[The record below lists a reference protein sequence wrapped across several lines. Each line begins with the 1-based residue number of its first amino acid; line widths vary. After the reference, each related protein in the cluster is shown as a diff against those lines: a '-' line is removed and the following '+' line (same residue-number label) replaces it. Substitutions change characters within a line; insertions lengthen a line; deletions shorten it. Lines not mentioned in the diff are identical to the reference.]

1 MLSIR
6 FCIVFVAIPLCATA
20 QNPILVQYYQSHVA
34 QIRESLRVENISQDC
49 SRQIDL
55 YVTGLENREFWAW
68 QMFDANTK
76 FPSGLLAGNFYDLGN
91 FDECLNVTSTEVLG
105 KYCLGT
111 IPVDPNGLATAKLG
125 LTKGGQVRMLGNDPQ
140 FSGLHFAACIPHK
153 CTAEDA
159 TRTYLLTTFDEKY
172 CYSKETQPKLDGGA
186 IATITILSVFL
197 LLVILSTSYDLYLYY
212 KGFKPGSDITVA
224 FSFFTNGRKLIKSTT
239 NPEQMLCLNGMK
251 AISMMWIVMAHEYVN
266 GSWGAVANY
275 LIISEFIQERANMF
289 VVGATIAVDTFF
301 VIGGLVTVYTFLKAT
316 DKGVKFN
323 IVLYY
328 IHRYLRLTPAVAI
341 VILIHATLLKH
352 LGDGPLWS
360 SIDDHLVESCRKHW
374 WAALLYI
381 QNYVHDEQACV
392 PQTWY
397 LSIDMQLFIL
407 SPLVLL
413 PLKRKPKWTLIGLV
427 VLVIA
432 GIVVPFAVAFHQ
444 ELTAFLFGDK
454 DNVEKYMFSY
464 YEQTYGRF
472 GAYVIGMILGYLIYK
487 FKKND
492 VEIKFKWFTT
502 LSLWIICLAGGL
514 ACVYAGHGTM
524 VSEYNKWSHSL
535 YIAFNRPAWA
545 LAISG
550 IIFLCVA
557 GYGGP
562 VNVFLSAP
570 VFQFLSK
577 ISYAI
582 YLVHYELILVRA
594 ASYKTEIMIEHFY
607 VFFNFWGDFMF
618 SVALAILLCLTFE
631 SPMITIEKLLFNRV
645 VDSSSRIPSGI
656 ARGNVVPMG
665 NYDDTIFALFGA
677 ITLVS
682 TLYDIYLNY
691 RDLKPRF
698 PVMIAFSMYTNGKKL
713 FRLGNSQQLE
723 CLNGIKA
730 LSMLW
735 VVLGHVYMAY
745 VFVPLDNYIDVYNWL
760 DSTSSQYIAGATVS
774 VDTFLVIGGFLT
786 VYTFQ
791 ATMDKGVKFNVP
803 LYYFHRYLRLTPA
816 LAAMLLAHAAL
827 FNYFGSGPLW
837 QNTDAY
843 LSKACRKY
851 WWSTLLYVQNYANP
865 DGTCI
870 PQSWYLSVDMQLF
883 LVSPIILVLMRQWP
897 IWGYILLTILSV
909 LSMVASFLIGWF
921 FELDGQLSGNIS
933 GNITDYMEYYYMP
946 THTRMVPYL
955 IGVMLGYAIYKMKTS
970 GKTPKINTIVVILGW
985 ILSLGVMAACIY
997 GGHTLQFTEYDKL
1010 ANSFYISLMRPAW
1023 AIAIC
1028 WVIFACVTDHGGP
1041 INQFLSLPI
1050 FQILSRLSY
1059 SIYLVHYS
1067 FIFMTNFYTRSSLHF
1082 SDYNAFHKFWG
1093 DLAFS
1098 LAIAVVWTLVF
1109 ESPIIVLEKVLLKKG
1124 GESKGDKKSA
1134 LV

>member
-1 MLSIR
+1 
-6 FCIVFVAIPLCATA
+6 
-20 QNPILVQYYQSHVA
+20 
-34 QIRESLRVENISQDC
+34 
-49 SRQIDL
+49 
-55 YVTGLENREFWAW
+55 
-68 QMFDANTK
+68 
-76 FPSGLLAGNFYDLGN
+76 
-91 FDECLNVTSTEVLG
+91 
-105 KYCLGT
+105 
-111 IPVDPNGLATAKLG
+111 
-125 LTKGGQVRMLGNDPQ
+125 
-140 FSGLHFAACIPHK
+140 
-153 CTAEDA
+153 
-159 TRTYLLTTFDEKY
+159 
-172 CYSKETQPKLDGGA
+172 
-186 IATITILSVFL
+186 
-197 LLVILSTSYDLYLYY
+197 
-212 KGFKPGSDITVA
+212 
-224 FSFFTNGRKLIKSTT
+224 
-239 NPEQMLCLNGMK
+239 
-251 AISMMWIVMAHEYVN
+251 
-266 GSWGAVANY
+266 
-275 LIISEFIQERANMF
+275 
-289 VVGATIAVDTFF
+289 
-301 VIGGLVTVYTFLKAT
+301 
-316 DKGVKFN
+316 
-323 IVLYY
+323 
-328 IHRYLRLTPAVAI
+328 
-341 VILIHATLLKH
+341 
-352 LGDGPLWS
+352 
-360 SIDDHLVESCRKHW
+360 
-374 WAALLYI
+374 
-381 QNYVHDEQACV
+381 
-392 PQTWY
+392 
-397 LSIDMQLFIL
+397 
-407 SPLVLL
+407 
-413 PLKRKPKWTLIGLV
+413 
-427 VLVIA
+427 
-432 GIVVPFAVAFHQ
+432 
-444 ELTAFLFGDK
+444 
-454 DNVEKYMFSY
+454 
-464 YEQTYGRF
+464 
-472 GAYVIGMILGYLIYK
+472 
-487 FKKND
+487 
-492 VEIKFKWFTT
+492 
-502 LSLWIICLAGGL
+502 
-514 ACVYAGHGTM
+514 
-524 VSEYNKWSHSL
+524 
-535 YIAFNRPAWA
+535 
-545 LAISG
+545 
-550 IIFLCVA
+550 
-557 GYGGP
+557 
-562 VNVFLSAP
+562 
-570 VFQFLSK
+570 
-577 ISYAI
+577 
-582 YLVHYELILVRA
+582 
-594 ASYKTEIMIEHFY
+594 
-607 VFFNFWGDFMF
+607 
-618 SVALAILLCLTFE
+618 
-631 SPMITIEKLLFNRV
+631 
-645 VDSSSRIPSGI
+645 
-656 ARGNVVPMG
+656 
-665 NYDDTIFALFGA
+665 
-677 ITLVS
+677 VS

-691 RDLKPRF
+691 RDLNPRF
-698 PVMIAFSMYTNGKKL
+698 PVVIAFSMYTNGKKL

-760 DSTSSQYIAGATVS
+760 DSTYSQYIAGATVS

-786 VYTFQ
+786 IYTFQ